1 MQKTMI
7 IIGAG
12 IGGLST
18 GCYAQMSGYTTRIF
32 EMHDKPGGVCT
43 SWHRNGYTF
52 DGCIHNLVGTRPGSK
67 VRRMWEELGV
77 DRRWEVVDFKEF
89 VQVED
94 ADGKTLTVHAD
105 PSRFERHLMDLS
117 PADAPVIK
125 ELMKGLRAFSRID
138 MLSMPA
144 GGIREMLGMAV
155 HGPLIARWMA
165 MDLERFSKRF
175 KDPFLRRA
183 FPTIQYDLDEVP
195 VGISLSFLGGLG
207 RGDLGYP
214 KGGSLEFSRTIARR
228 YAELGGEIAY
238 GSPVEK
244 VICEKDRAV
253 GVRLSD
259 GSEHRADRIVSNADG
274 RSTIL
279 GMLDGRYMDGRIR
292 AYYEK
297 PLVDHQQFALQVSFG
312 IARDLSRE
320 PHSIVLFLTEPLTI
334 AGETKDRLDLELFG
348 FDPSL
353 APAGK
358 SVLKVILDSRYAYW
372 KELSRDPGSYK
383 AEKKRVV
390 ETLLPALERRFPGFI
405 RQVEVTDVST
415 PVTTERITGNW
426 QGLQSW
432 PPKGVSFL
440 SVMRKGF
447 TKTLPGLKGFSMVGQ
462 WASCTIG
469 ISTAALMGKRLVK
482 ELCAQDGLRFRTSV

>member
-1 MQKTMI
+1 MRKTMI

-52 DGCIHNLVGTRPGSK
+52 DGCIHNLVGTRTGSK

-94 ADGKTLTVHAD
+94 TDGKTLTVYAD
-105 PSRFERHLMDLS
+105 PSRLERHLMDLS

-165 MDLERFSKRF
+165 MDLERFSRRF

-195 VGISLSFLGGLG
+195 VGIALSFLGGLG

-214 KGGSLEFSRTIARR
+214 KGGSLEFSRTIAGR
-228 YAELGGEIAY
+228 YTGLGGEIAY

-244 VICEKDRAV
+244 VICENDRAV

-279 GMLDGRYMDGRIR
+279 GMLDGRYMDERIR

-320 PHSIVLFLTEPLTI
+320 PHSIVLFLAEPVTI
-334 AGETKDRLDLELFG
+334 AGETKDRLDLEMFG
-348 FDPSL
+348 FDPSF

-372 KELSRDPGSYK
+372 KELARDPGGYK

-390 ETLLPALERRFPGFI
+390 ETLLPALERRFPGFMSQI
-405 RQVEVTDVST
+405 EATDVAT
-415 PVTTERITGNW
+415 PVTTERMTGSW

-469 ISTAALMGKRLVK
+469 LSTVALMGKKLVK
-482 ELCAQDGLRFRTSV
+482 ELCGQDGLRFRTSG